1 LRGTY
6 GKCRLY
12 KPFFEITCRHRQTA
26 ARPFS
31 DRTSQRFVFLPELK
45 RGAIPRIV
53 CGASGF
59 VFACWYRKNRRTL
72 LRGMLQLFW

>member
-1 LRGTY
+1 VGLTVNAGFTSHSSRLLADT
-6 GKCRLY
+6 GKPPPGR
-12 KPFFEITCRHRQTA
+12 
-26 ARPFS
+26 FS